1 MKKVILTNATVIP
14 FFKRNANDADE
25 ILRIVSPKE
34 GSTFDSTI
42 INFNIETKS
51 VDTAES
57 KSKMFEKCTIYAK
70 DPAKINVVKDLVK
83 AGAILELD
91 GYEKRTKSEKDGKYY
106 NSIII
111 KNIVP
116 ISAGIDNEPG
126 QPAVTPIN
134 NNMDDDDELP
144 F

>member
-14 FFKRNANDADE
+14 FFKRTPNEPDT
-25 ILRIVSPKE
+25 ILQIKE
-34 GSTFDSTI
+34 PSAGSTFDSTI
-42 INFNIETKS
+42 INFNIETKTT
-51 VDTAES
+51 DTAES

-70 DPAKINVVKDLVK
+70 DPAKIQGVKDLIK

-106 NSIII
+106 TNIII
-111 KNIVP
+111 KNITP
-116 ISAGIDNEPG
+116 ISSGIDNESPHKEAIT
-126 QPAVTPIN
+126 Q
-134 NNMDDDDELP
+134 MDEDDDELP